1 MLLAGGGPFD
11 MHAIRNA
18 VAIALGTIDEFT
30 VTYGPWLDQC
40 VISFYLLSE
49 KSKLASGGLTVLQP
63 ID

>member
-30 VTYGPWLDQC
+30 MTYGPWLDQC

-49 KSKLASGGLTVLQP
+49 KSKLASGGLTVPQP